1 VDTPKYTP
9 KDVKRFWS
17 KVTITAN
24 DNLCWEWIPPKT
36 KEGYANIGIQGKTF
50 YAHRVAWELINDT
63 IPDGLFVLHKCDNR
77 GCVNPKHLFLGTT
90 QDNMDDMVRK
100 GRSPKTAG
108 ELNGFHKLTA
118 VQVAEIRSRY
128 EAGGISMKSLGKEIG
143 ISAMQVHNIVSRK
156 HWK

>member
-1 VDTPKYTP
+1 MSTPQYTP
-9 KDVKRFWS
+9 KDIQRFWS
-17 KVTITAN
+17 KVAITA
-24 DNLCWEWIPPKT
+24 DDDSCWNWIPPK
-36 KEGYANIGIQGKTF
+36 KKDGYANIGIQGKSL
-50 YAHRVAWELINDT
+50 YAHRVSWELSYGK

-90 QDNMDDMVRK
+90 QDNMDDMVKK
-100 GRSPKTAG
+100 GRSPKNIG

-118 VQVAEIRSRY
+118 SQVSEIRSRY
-128 EAGGISMKSLGKEIG
+128 AAGGISMKNLGKEIG